1 MRNFNDIGRIV
12 IKVGTNLLVPGGVP
26 DEGRID
32 SIADDVAELRKHG
45 VSPLIVSSGAIG
57 FGAVA
62 LDLDSRPTKVEL
74 RQACAAVG
82 QPILMEHWR
91 TALGKRGITAAQILL
106 SRESFDDRRAFLNLR
121 NAVENLLAIGA
132 VPILNE
138 NDSVSTAEIGDV
150 FGDNDSLSAHVA
162 SKLDAGLLVLL
173 TDIDAFYDKDPRTHS
188 DAVPLNTVDRI
199 TDEIKF
205 AAGEAGSEHA
215 TGGMITKIQAVEVA
229 SRAGCR
235 TVLADGR
242 QKNVLNRIFEGE
254 ELGTLFLA
262 GRRIGARAR
271 WILGARPKGTISVDD
286 GALAALKKRKSLL
299 PKGIIG
305 VEGVF
310 GIGDVVQVDSIYQ
323 AVTSMGSEE
332 IRQVMGRHS
341 RNVQTVLGTGRRE
354 EVLRAEDI
362 VAMTDS
368 GTGL

>member
-26 DEGRID
+26 DEGRIE
-32 SIADDVAELRKHG
+32 SIAGDVAALRKHG

-57 FGAVA
+57 FGVMA
-62 LDLDSRPTKVEL
+62 LDLDSRPTKVEM

-91 TALGKRGITAAQILL
+91 RALGKHGITAAQILL
-106 SRESFDDRRAFLNLR
+106 SRESFEDRRTFLNLR

-132 VPILNE
+132 IPILNE

-173 TDIDAFYDKDPRTHS
+173 TDIDSFYDKDPRVHT
-188 DAVPLNTVDRI
+188 DALPLRLVKNI
-199 TDEIKF
+199 TDEIKA
-205 AAGEAGSEHA
+205 AAGDAGSENA
-215 TGGMITKIQAVEVA
+215 TGGMRTKIQAVEIA

-242 QKNVLNRIFEGE
+242 QENIISRIFEGE

-262 GRRIGARAR
+262 GRRMGARAR
-271 WILGARPKGTISVDD
+271 WILGVRPKGIISVDQ
-286 GALAALKKRKSLL
+286 GALAALKLRKSLL
-299 PKGIIG
+299 PKGIVG

-310 GIGDVVQVDSIYQ
+310 GIGDVIQVNSEYQ

-341 RNVQTVLGTGRRE
+341 RNVQRVLGTGRRE

-362 VAMTDS
+362 VALGDS
-368 GTGL
+368 SSG